1 MTQEITN
8 TVQRFF
14 AAVDGRDWGTARAL
28 MTDPFHLDYASFG
41 GGPAADLDPGQ
52 VLEGWKGLLPGFD
65 ATQHHLGPLAIEV
78 DGDTARV
85 AATVIATHFI
95 AGAEGGETWTVHG
108 HYRLALRRE
117 EGWKLTDNVFLFDF
131 VTGNGGLPSIAQT
144 RVTERGAA

>member
-85 AATVIATHFI
+85 AATVIATHI
-95 AGAEGGETWTVHG
+95 IVGAESGETWTVHG
-108 HYRLALRRE
+108 QYRMTLRRE
-117 EGWKLTDNVFLFDF
+117 ASWKLAGIVFLFD
-131 VTGNGGLPSIAQT
+131 VLTGNRELPAIART
-144 RVTERGAA
+144 RVAEGVAA